1 LSGTSA
7 LQERGAKEGHTN
19 EYDELHAAGI
29 DIPGRLTLNLWRL
42 LRTEL
47 KLGIYTQVQPGLSC
61 FLHPLRTTRWQ
72 QVFRE
77 VCQAR

>member
-1 LSGTSA
+1 MQFVNP
-7 LQERGAKEGHTN
+7 QEVGAKEGRTN

-47 KLGIYTQVQPGLSC
+47 KLGIYTQVCSM
-61 FLHPLRTTRWQ
+61 RRW
-72 QVFRE
+72 VAE
-77 VCQAR
+77 S